1 MHLNNQA
8 LTIQTNKLPFRFK
21 VKFNKISKKI
31 KIIKRKKKKW
41 KIKMALLNR

>member
-31 KIIKRKKKKW
+31 KIIKRKKKMKN
-41 KIKMALLNR
+41 KNGIIK